1 MRAPLGAWF
10 GGGVRSAQWQEVIMS
25 ESEDVRARLRRM
37 RGQAEDLEKA
47 AEQASDPSER
57 RRLQDEAHRLESQS
71 VQVSGM
77 ASGDIYPM
85 E

>member
-1 MRAPLGAWF
+1 
-10 GGGVRSAQWQEVIMS
+10 MS
-25 ESEDVRARLRRM
+25 ESEDIRSSLKQM
-37 RGQAEDLEKA
+37 RGRAEDLEKA
-47 AEQASDPSER
+47 AEQATDPEER
-57 RRLQDEAHRLESQS
+57 RRLQDEAHQLESRS